1 MSKNKKNKKK
11 QQQAQPV
18 VKVQSATVANVESD
32 TAPVAVAVV
41 TPPEDT
47 QNAEIGALKKRI
59 QELQDSIDSLA
70 ALKLSLAE
78 QKEAVKVEVDSVVA
92 QRAALE
98 TDKAA
103 LATDRAAFESEK
115 RILNESVESA
125 FKDHFKEAREALS
138 QALSKREADLSAR
151 EVALDRKD
159 AQLEEE
165 RKSISERESTF
176 DAREDLIK
184 QRDQRSIRRCADR
197 EQLIDDEVRRLV
209 EDGVAAYRAE
219 ISAKDVELARLRG
232 QIQQLVGE
240 TEILKSWRS
249 EFGTQKPAEVL
260 KEIHDARAE
269 IAALDQDLKNEMERY
284 PQDLKRRYDDL
295 AQKQSELSQEKAKL
309 LQEISEKDKALRE
322 ASSNNAEQDI
332 LRLQCQS
339 LKKTLSS
346 TFSSLELV
354 EAKLKEA
361 TRAYA
366 SAEDESKRY
375 DAVRQAKLWK
385 DSEVPSRPV
394 QVESEAK
401 WLEGI
406 VGEMSNYGFDFPK
419 RLVQAFH
426 TSLKSAEMAP
436 LTVLSGVSGTGKSE
450 LPRLYSL
457 LGGIQFLSVA
467 VQPNWNSPEM
477 LLGYFN
483 PMEGRYD
490 STDTLKF
497 LVQAADELRDHMC
510 LCLLDEMNLAHPEL
524 YFAPFLSK
532 LEERR
537 GCQEG
542 AEPRVGVKVGAGMR
556 DYPVRLGRN
565 VLWTG
570 TMNNDETTEMLS
582 DKVLDRSESL
592 FFPRPE
598 HVVDRQNKDLPV
610 HMTGYLPYR
619 VWHEWCRSA
628 GTLLEDDVRVF
639 REDIDKINECL
650 GKTGRALGHRV
661 WQAIRLYMANH
672 PDVIAAKGSDKPEAE
687 KKIEVQDA
695 LRRAFED
702 QLAMKVMPKLRGL
715 DVTGRTKG
723 SLENIEKE
731 VICKYKDLAT
741 DFKHAMTNGDDQFV
755 WASAV
760 FMTDSAN

>member
-1 MSKNKKNKKK
+1 MSKKNKKK
-11 QQQAQPV
+11 PQSVVPVQAT
-18 VKVQSATVANVESD
+18 TVAHTEPA
-32 TAPVAVAVV
+32 TTPTAVAAAAS
-41 TPPEDT
+41 PEDT
-47 QNAEIGALKKRI
+47 PNAEIESLKKRI

-78 QKEAVKVEVDSVVA
+78 QKQAVKAEVEDVVA
-92 QRAALE
+92 QRAVLE

-219 ISAKDVELARLRG
+219 IDAKDSELARLRG

-240 TEILKSWRS
+240 AEVLKSWRS
-249 EFGTQKPAEVL
+249 EFGEQKPAEVL
-260 KEIHDARAE
+260 KAIHDVRA
-269 IAALDQDLKNEMERY
+269 ANVALDQDLKKEMERY
-284 PQDLKRRYDDL
+284 PQDLKSRYDDL
-295 AQKQSELSQEKAKL
+295 AQKQSVLSQERAKL

-366 SAEDESKRY
+366 SPEEESKRH
-375 DAVRQAKLWK
+375 DAVRQARLWK
-385 DSEVPSRPV
+385 DSEIPSRPIST
-394 QVESEAK
+394 ESEAE
-401 WLEGI
+401 WLDGVI
-406 VGEMSNYGFDFPK
+406 GEMSKHGFEFPR
-419 RLVQAFH
+419 RLIQAFH
-426 TSLKSAEMAP
+426 TSLKTAEMAP

-457 LGGIQFLSVA
+457 FGGLQFLSVA

-483 PMEGRYD
+483 PMEERYD
-490 STDTLKF
+490 STDALKF
-497 LVQAADELRDHMC
+497 LVQAADELREHMC

-598 HVVDRQNKDLPV
+598 HVVDRQNKDLPGRLN
-610 HMTGYLPYR
+610 GYLPYK
-619 VWHEWCRSA
+619 VWHEWVKSA
-628 GTLLEDDVRVF
+628 DTLTEDEVKVF
-639 REDIDKINECL
+639 RGDIDKINECL
-650 GKTGRALGHRV
+650 GESGRALGHRV

-672 PDVIAAKGSDKPEAE
+672 PDVIAAKKLDKPEAE
-687 KKIEVQDA
+687 KKVDIHAA
-695 LRRAFED
+695 LKRAFED

-715 DVTGRTKG
+715 DVSGKTKE
-723 SLENIEKE
+723 SLKNIEKD
-731 VICKYKDLAT
+731 VIGKYEALAT
-741 DFKHAMTNGDDQFV
+741 DFKRAMTNGDDQFV

-760 FMTDSAN
+760 FMSAPAN